1 MTGRPIR
8 LLPPLRRLVQGGFL
22 LFTLFVGLR
31 FYQFYQ
37 WAVAGADYT
46 PRPAAVEA
54 FLPIGALV
62 SLKRFILTRQFD
74 PVHPAGLT
82 IFISALLLAFFF
94 RKGFCGWICPV
105 GCASELLHALTCR
118 SGAALG
124 RNDGFPPLP
133 LRLPPWLT
141 KPLALLKYLLL
152 GFFLY
157 LILWQMDL
165 TALENFSRSPY
176 NLTVDARMLL
186 FFLQPSQLAVMIML
200 SLILLSAVL
209 RNFWCR
215 LLCPYGALLGL
226 LALTGPLQVVRD
238 KGKCIDCKKCEK
250 SCPAA
255 IAITGKKRLTAPECI
270 GCLECVARCPQDDC
284 LSLTVYGRKKIIPLL
299 LPWGLLALFFAIWLG
314 ATFTGHWQTSVPD
327 EILKHYYLKISG

>member
-1 MTGRPIR
+1 MAGRFIR

-22 LFTLFVGLR
+22 LFSFFIGFR
-31 FYQFYQ
+31 FYQFFQ
-37 WAVAGADYT
+37 WAVADGDYT
-46 PRPAAVEA
+46 PRPPAVEA

-62 SLKRFILTRQFD
+62 SLKQFILTRQYD

-82 IFISALLLAFFF
+82 IFIAALLLAFFF

-105 GCASELLHALTCR
+105 GCASELLHSSSRR
-118 SGAALG
+118 SIGALG
-124 RNDGFPPLP
+124 RNAGSLP
-133 LRLPPWLT
+133 LRLPPWLD
-141 KPLALLKYLLL
+141 KPLSLLKYLLL

-176 NLTVDARMLL
+176 NLTVDGRMLL
-186 FFLQPSQLAVMIML
+186 FFLHPSQLALIIML
-200 SLILLSAVL
+200 ALMILSAVL

-215 LLCPYGALLGL
+215 HLCPYGALLGL
-226 LALTGPLQVVRD
+226 LALAGPLQVMRD
-238 KGKCIDCKKCEK
+238 KEKCIDCKKCEK

-255 IAITGKKRLTAPECI
+255 IAITDKNRLTVPECI

-284 LSLTVYGRKKIIPLL
+284 LTLTVYGRKKITPFL
-299 LPWGLLALFFAIWLG
+299 LPGGLLALFFAIWL
-314 ATFTGHWQTSVPD
+314 AAISSGHWQTSVPD
-327 EILKHYYLKISG
+327 EVLKHLYRKIAG